1 MVAVGGMSD
10 TAGHGNRAS
19 DSYPLVFLEAL
30 KPAMAAAGI
39 ELEVRNFA
47 MGGVPSFPHSV
58 CMLDFFGPDVDL
70 VVWDFR
76 MVRQK
81 WSTRQEAACKTSDGR

>member
-1 MVAVGGMSD
+1 MSD